1 MKIRFLGVL
10 TLAATLTACGQL
22 DSPPAPSPAPL
33 LTPLDALDATA
44 PAMSHTLYNLHGSG
58 PPVLLLHG
66 YMGSHD
72 DETYLAS
79 MLASLGFATYT
90 VDIKPADA
98 AVADNAEQVAQC
110 VDEILAEQH
119 ADKIFLVGH
128 SMGGLDARYYDD
140 FLGGAN
146 KVKALVTLA
155 TPNHGTLSSVFAQG
169 GAKADLALNSP
180 LVTKLAAVHETV
192 PTLSLYS
199 YTDNIVIPY
208 TSAHLD
214 GATNVALCCYSHTG
228 MRETPKV
235 IPYIQEFLASFAED

>member
-1 MKIRFLGVL
+1 MKIRFLG
-10 TLAATLTACGQL
+10 LAALAAALTGCGQVK
-22 DSPPAPSPAPL
+22 PPAAAPAASL
-33 LTPLDALDATA
+33 LTPLDALDATG
-44 PAMSHTLYNLHGSG
+44 PAMSHTLYDIHGSG
-58 PPVLLLHG
+58 PPVLLIHG
-66 YMGSHD
+66 YMGTHA

-90 VDIKPADA
+90 VDIQPADA
-98 AVADNAEQVAQC
+98 AVADNAQQVARC

-119 ADKIFLVGH
+119 AAKIFLIGH

-140 FLGGAN
+140 FLGGAS

-155 TPNHGTLSSVFAQG
+155 TPNHGTLSSVFAEG

-180 LVTKLAAVHETV
+180 LVTKLDAVHETV